1 MKEIRLG
8 DIGDDPEPVR
18 YEPLTAP
25 SVPEPI
31 PAPAP
36 PVREPE
42 KQPV

>member
-36 PVREPE
+36 PVKEPE